1 LSSAA
6 ARDPGARPEPR
17 ESLARLDDEL
27 SRLHMRGQWQYEQLL
42 GRAIGGPRPMG
53 DPYIWKWNTVYPKLI
68 EACEALPESRTARR
82 SILFENPGLKV
93 HGTTHTLLMGI
104 QIIKPGEVAWAH
116 RHTMAAIRFVI
127 RGDGKVHT
135 VIDGEICPMENYD
148 LILTPQWTWHD
159 HHNPAEEPAIWL
171 DALDVPLVQS
181 LNMPFYEPY
190 PGDRVQALKEDRSE
204 YLQERAAPL
213 RPTWEMAKKENL
225 PMLYRWKETE
235 AQLRALMKTPGS
247 PFDGVSLEY
256 ANPVTGGPT
265 LSTLS
270 CWIQMLRPGEKTR
283 RHRHTSSAMYFVVRG
298 EGATIVDEKTLEW
311 EKHDSFV
318 IPNWAWHEHINHSQS
333 EEALLFSVN
342 DIPVLQAFGFYREEP
357 ENSLRAVAAPS
368 LPAKSSVKFNP

>member
-1 LSSAA
+1 
-6 ARDPGARPEPR
+6 
-17 ESLARLDDEL
+17 
-27 SRLHMRGQWQYEQLL
+27 
-42 GRAIGGPRPMG
+42 
-53 DPYIWKWNTVYPKLI
+53 
-68 EACEALPESRTARR
+68 
-82 SILFENPGLKV
+82 
-93 HGTTHTLLMGI
+93 
-104 QIIKPGEVAWAH
+104 
-116 RHTMAAIRFVI
+116 MAAIRFVI

-135 VIDGEICPMENYD
+135 VVDGEICPMENYD

-159 HHNPAEEPAIWL
+159 HHNPTQEPAIWL

-190 PGDRVQALKEDRSE
+190 PGDRVQALKEDRSQ

-213 RPTWEMAKKENL
+213 RPTWETAKKENL

-235 AQLRALMKTPGS
+235 ARLRALMKTPGS

-318 IPNWAWHEHINHSQS
+318 IPNWAWHEHINRSQS

-357 ENSLRAVAAPS
+357 ENSLGAVAAPS
-368 LPAKSSVKFNP
+368 PPAGKS